1 MKELKSN
8 SSPDIKI
15 FLIGNKSDLEDNRVV
30 NYEQGRKLE
39 TDYNLDFF
47 TECSARDG
55 TNIEYIFSQAAK
67 ILYNDF
73 IKYKRTGNNLLR
85 NIESNKPVK
94 KIINNDNKKKK
105 CC

>member
-1 MKELKSN
+1 MKELKTN

-15 FLIGNKSDLEDNRVV
+15 FLIGNKIDLEKDREV
-30 NYEQGRKLE
+30 NCEQGRKLE

-47 TECSARDG
+47 IECSAKEG
-55 TNIEYIFSQAAK
+55 TNIEAIFGQAAK

-73 IKYKRTGNNLLR
+73 IKYKGTGNNLIR
-85 NIESNKPVK
+85 NIERKKPEK
-94 KIINNDNKKKK
+94 KIINSDSKKKK